1 MKTVGMIGGVSWES
15 TALYYQLINEA
26 VRHQLG
32 GLNSA
37 KLLISSM
44 NYQELV
50 DYKNQNDWEKIASTL
65 SKTASNLEKAG
76 VDAVVLCC
84 NTLHKVASIIE
95 GSISIPFIHIA
106 DAAGACLSQNKIT
119 TVGLLGT
126 RFTMEDGFY
135 GEYLATQYEIK
146 TITPPLTMRNEID
159 DIIYKELCVGKC
171 LNQSKAMLLEAIGL
185 LEKQGAQ
192 AILLACTELG
202 LQIQPEDYHL
212 PIFDTTMVH
221 AKKIAEF
228 GLSES

>member
-1 MKTVGMIGGVSWES
+1 MIGGVSWES
-15 TALYYQLINEA
+15 TSLYYQLINES

-37 KLLISSM
+37 KLLINNM

-50 DYKNQNDWEKIASTL
+50 DYKNQNNWEQIASIL
-65 SKTASNLEKAG
+65 SETASSLEKAG

-95 GSISIPFIHIA
+95 NRISIPFIHIA
-106 DAAGACLSQNKIT
+106 DAAGESLYQNKIT

-126 RFTMEDGFY
+126 RFTMEDVFY
-135 GEYLATQYEIK
+135 SDYLIRKYAIK
-146 TITPPLTMRNEID
+146 TTTPTLTMRGVID

-171 LNQSKAMLLEAIGL
+171 LDKSKTTLLEAIEL

-202 LQIQPEDYHL
+202 LLIQPEDYHL
-212 PIFDTTMVH
+212 PIFDTTYVH

-228 GLSES
+228 GLSR